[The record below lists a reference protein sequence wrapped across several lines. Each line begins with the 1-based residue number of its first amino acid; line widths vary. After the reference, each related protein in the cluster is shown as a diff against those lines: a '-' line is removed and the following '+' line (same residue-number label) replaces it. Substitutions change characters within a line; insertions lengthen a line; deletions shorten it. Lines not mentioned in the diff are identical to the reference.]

1 MQQLT
6 CPKCRSTE
14 LLIRQAKG
22 FERLRIFLTG
32 LRTFKCPD
40 CYHDFRAPDRRQAP
54 RMNEQEAMFAGAL
67 VSHKSKHV

>member
-1 MQQLT
+1 MHQLT

-22 FERLRIFLTG
+22 LERLRIFFTG

-40 CYHDFRAPDRRQAP
+40 CYHDFRASDRRRRP
-54 RMNEQEAMFAGAL
+54 RMKGQETMFAGAL
-67 VSHKSKHV
+67 VPPKSKHA